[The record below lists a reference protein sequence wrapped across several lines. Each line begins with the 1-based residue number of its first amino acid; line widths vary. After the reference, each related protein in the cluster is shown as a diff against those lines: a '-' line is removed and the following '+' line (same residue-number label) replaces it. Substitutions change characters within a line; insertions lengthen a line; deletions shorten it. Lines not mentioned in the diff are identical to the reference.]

1 MLDFPAVPKG
11 HKHERIHRRMFWFN
25 SIDPVPE
32 SVKEKMIA
40 QSGADV
46 E

>member
-11 HKHERIHRRMFWFN
+11 HKHERIHRHLFWPN
-25 SIDPVPE
+25 GIDEDPIKVAKRIAAE
-32 SVKEKMIA
+32 AEEKA
-40 QSGADV
+40 